1 MPQIHRA
8 PFRVSLCPSLEMRYS
23 ISVSAAPKEKYACG
37 YLNRARYYFY
47 NPALKKQVGK
57 EWQATY
63 PFTKKA
69 IKAAKGDRP
78 SVYVPKDTDLQ
89 EALEN
94 LMNRNTD
101 LLVAYRKTKRGKP
114 VSVQLNTDELLVFW
128 VTQFSSIYNLVTS
141 SQSPEDLNKRMAKV
155 FMNPQIASFDLASLV
170 SIEQDLLE
178 SACKSLVSQVKKT
191 ITGSK
196 SDLTIGVNQTVLLI
210 RYAVSCYLTG
220 KKVNPEQALGILLRE
235 TRIKEG
241 TEARVATAMR
251 LKSMPIGRYRELWDK
266 LTQDNN
272 PVSTAL
278 LVMIFLGLKSE
289 EVCGLQIED
298 FRTIPDRPGF
308 YQLRVTHKISIE
320 QARKYSLEILDDER
334 ACRNIPLPFQIRRLV
349 KPLADNAS
357 EASVYLFRNGDHPLD
372 PKLLDQKLT
381 ELLET
386 PSNDLSIKTKRGKKK
401 EVNVAFHARSY
412 RESCRYYWQYHCG
425 LTEGEV
431 CYLAALSPPDTA
443 AGHYIDFNNGSM
455 QYRML
460 KQMEYGLALFASQDR
475 YYKPHRDW
483 HPAPEIAFYSSGML
497 DKRASM
503 DIHITPQVIGNHSS
517 SKVQIEIS
525 SNRGIMV
532 YMEGESD
539 S

>member
-1 MPQIHRA
+1 MPQIRRA

-23 ISVSAAPKEKYACG
+23 ISVSAAPKEKYTCG

-47 NPALKKQVGK
+47 SPALRKQIGK

-69 IKAAKGDRP
+69 IKAAKGARP
-78 SVYVPKDTDLQ
+78 LAYEPKSSDLH

-101 LLVAYRKTKRGKP
+101 LPVDYRKTKRGTP
-114 VSVQLNTDELLVFW
+114 IRILLNTDELFVFW
-128 VTQFSSIYNLVTS
+128 ITQFSSIYKLVTS
-141 SQSPEDLNKRMAKV
+141 SQSPEELNKRMATV
-155 FMNPQIASFDLASLV
+155 FINPQVASFDLASLITV
-170 SIEQDLLE
+170 NQDLLD
-178 SACKSLVSQVKKT
+178 SVCKSLVSQVKKT

-196 SDLTIGVNQTVLLI
+196 SELTVGVNHTVQLI
-210 RYAVSCYLTG
+210 RYAVNCYLTD
-220 KKVNPEQALGILLRE
+220 KKVNPDQALGNLLKE
-235 TRIKEG
+235 TRIREG
-241 TEARVATAMR
+241 TEARAASAMR
-251 LKSMPIGRYRELWDK
+251 LKSLPIGRYRELWDK

-320 QARKYSLEILDDER
+320 QARKHSLEVLDDEH
-334 ACRNIPLPFQIRRLV
+334 ACRNIPIPFQIRRRL
-349 KPLADNAS
+349 KPLTENAS
-357 EASVYLFRNGDHPLD
+357 ESSPYLFRNGDQPLN
-372 PKLLDQKLT
+372 PKLLDQKLN
-381 ELLET
+381 ELLDT
-386 PSNDLSIKTKRGKKK
+386 PANELSVKTKRGKKK
-401 EVNVAFHARSY
+401 NINVGFLARSY

-425 LTEGEV
+425 LTEGEI

-460 KQMEYGLALFASQDR
+460 KQLEYGLALFASQDR

-503 DIHITPQVIGNHSS
+503 DIRVTSPVEID
-517 SKVQIEIS
+517 IS

-532 YMEGESD
+532 YLEGESD

>member
-1 MPQIHRA
+1 MLQIHRA

-23 ISVSAAPKEKYACG
+23 ISVSAASTKKYACG

-47 NPALKKQVGK
+47 CPALKKQVGK

-78 SVYVPKDTDLQ
+78 SVYEPKDTDLQ
-89 EALEN
+89 EALEK
-94 LMNRNTD
+94 LMNRNAD
-101 LLVAYRKTKRGKP
+101 LPVAYGKTKRGKP

-128 VTQFSSIYNLVTS
+128 LTQFSSVYNLVTS
-141 SQSPEDLNKRMAKV
+141 SQSPEELNKRMAKV
-155 FMNPQIASFDLASLV
+155 FMIPQIASFDLASLV
-170 SIEQDLLE
+170 TVKQDLLE

-196 SDLTIGVNQTVLLI
+196 SDLTGGVHQTVQLI
-210 RYAVSCYLTG
+210 RFAVNCYLTG
-220 KKVNPEQALGILLRE
+220 KKANPEQALGILLRE

-266 LTQDNN
+266 LTQDND
-272 PVSTAL
+272 PVNTAL
-278 LVMIFLGLKSE
+278 LAMFFLGLKSE

-298 FRTIPDRPGF
+298 FRTIPDRSGF
-308 YQLRVTHKISIE
+308 YQLRVTHKFSIE
-320 QARKYSLEILDDER
+320 KAKKYSLEILDDER
-334 ACRNIPLPFQIRRLV
+334 TCRNIPLPFQIRRRV
-349 KPLADNAS
+349 KPLAENAS
-357 EASVYLFRNGDHPLD
+357 GSSQYLFRNGEQPLD

-386 PSNDLSIKTKRGKKK
+386 PANDLSIRTKRGKKK
-401 EVNVAFHARSY
+401 DVNVAFLARSY

-425 LTEGEV
+425 LTEGEI

-460 KQMEYGLALFASQDR
+460 KQLEYGLALFASQDK

-503 DIHITPQVIGNHSS
+503 DIHITSQVSDNHSNS
-517 SKVQIEIS
+517 TVDLDIS

-532 YMEGESD
+532 YMEGESGA
-539 S
+539 